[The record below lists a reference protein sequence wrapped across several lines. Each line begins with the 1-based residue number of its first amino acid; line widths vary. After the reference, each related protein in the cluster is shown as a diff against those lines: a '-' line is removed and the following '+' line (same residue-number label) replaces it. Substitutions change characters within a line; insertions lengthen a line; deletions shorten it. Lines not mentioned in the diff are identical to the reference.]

1 MTTIAKKIIGVVSL
15 FLASHCA
22 NAGSA
27 KFITALEE
35 GKAQTIV
42 CYGTSLTAGTTWPGL
57 NWVSGLG
64 DALNARWPGKATVIN
79 SGLSGKN
86 SSNGLEN
93 VQKKVVSKNPD
104 AVFIEFSMND
114 AADSLNSGKTQEQ
127 ALADAESNL
136 KAIISAI
143 KTSCPSC
150 EIVLQTMNPYVKVSG
165 STLSKRTGLENHVA
179 MYRRV
184 AQENGYL
191 LIDNWPLWQEILNKD
206 EAEYLSLVPDGV
218 HPNESGVKRVTLPN
232 ILKTLGIYEDF
243 TVDKD
248 YVLTANESVGML
260 SVGSGATID
269 LNGYTL
275 TCSDISGSG
284 AITSTGGNQASPDG
298 TVTCCIKA
306 DTSPESVE
314 KLYSDTLPKNLFD
327 NNTSNKGRILL
338 QKSNLPLAVTY
349 DFGEGNR
356 KIIDKYKIYGPS
368 SNSDRGPKD
377 WVFQGSNDEKT
388 WQDLHSKSGESWSNG
403 TSKEYCFSNSIEYR
417 YYRIKFN
424 DSADTNTGYSGP
436 FLELNELQFFSSGQL
451 HINVA
456 GGKTVNS
463 TFTISDNVKVVKE
476 GAGTLKSNSIM
487 RLAEEENTINALD
500 IVDGEVTLGKDVI
513 VGNKGIG
520 IVTVDGGNLSYS
532 SDLYIGHF
540 ESATGIMTVNSGNV
554 TFTGSK
560 KHLYVGNYGDGTL
573 TVNGGTVDTYIIRA
587 GYNEGARGIINL
599 NGGMLKTRRI
609 YAPAKDRGRINF
621 NGGTLLANEA
631 DNGNGGLIAA
641 GAEVMVDKGGGTID
655 SGNLSIKVG
664 ASICGEGAMRFKGGK
679 TITLEGESTY
689 SGGTVIE
696 LGTKVVASNESTK
709 NSILGNG
716 QSDKW
721 LTVDGSGYWSGIA
734 LTSDSKDIEV
744 FQYSGE
750 AVNAE
755 SVVSKI
761 RLLNCGSKSEVKLV
775 ENSIVV
781 NCKPVELSLDGNKT
795 WSEIAS
801 GANIEKGD
809 LVKVVASGT
818 KTLTID
824 EDVELAQ
831 LLFENGSGVTL
842 IVNEGKTLTTAN
854 ISGIGKIYN
863 HGTIVKT
870 GTMQVSWPFDNSSK
884 GLYVVT
890 AGRIKVDR
898 YTGKMY
904 SGSAQ
909 VIRVKSGAVFDMRGV
924 KGLNFSVVLEEGARF
939 VNGSDTS
946 SVSSNSQ
953 AVCLTLEGDASVT
966 PWRDFGIFA
975 PGHSES
981 FLKLGTYTLT
991 IDSTSGYSFLL
1002 DNTTISGTGTIFVKN
1017 GKLWV
1022 TQNASIGENYTVS
1035 VGSTGT
1041 LTLDKNLTVKNFLND
1056 GSIVGGAMLTVL
1068 GNLMISADIPNLT
1081 LADGATVKASPEKEQ
1096 KVVSSFS
1103 APGSV
1108 KIDASAIN
1116 KELLKEKGRISV
1128 LTIPTGSFDSRYNGW
1143 ELLDQPD
1150 SMCKLH
1156 WISSDD
1162 EKMTLYISLSQG
1174 TRIIVR

>member
-86 SSNGLEN
+86 SSYGLEN

-104 AVFIEFSMND
+104 VVFIEFSMND

-165 STLSKRTGLENHVA
+165 STLSERTGLENHVA

-191 LIDNWPLWQEILNKD
+191 LIDNWPLWQEILKND

-284 AITSTGGNQASPDG
+284 AVKSSRTNQVSADGSVKCCITSDEV
-298 TVTCCIKA
+298 VTTELYSK
-306 DTSPESVE
+306 TSPE
-314 KLYSDTLPKNLFD
+314 DLFD
-327 NNTSNKGRILL
+327 NDTSTRVLL

-349 DFGEGNR
+349 DFGAGVQKAIN
-356 KIIDKYKIYGPS
+356 KYRMHGPS
-368 SNSDRGPKD
+368 ANFARGPTA
-377 WVFQGSNDEKT
+377 WTFYGSNDGIE
-388 WQDLHSKSGESWSNG
+388 WDELHSKNDESWSSK
-403 TSKEYCFSNSIEYR
+403 TSKEYYFPNFIEYR
-417 YYRIKFN
+417 YYRIKFT
-424 DSADTNTGYSGP
+424 DSADTSVKYEGP
-436 FLELNELQFFSSGQL
+436 FLELNELEFFSSGQL

-456 GGKTVNS
+456 AGKTVTS
-463 TFTISDNVKVVKE
+463 TFTISDNVKVVKG

-540 ESATGIMTVNSGNV
+540 ESATGVMTVNSGNV
-554 TFTGSK
+554 TFTGSEK
-560 KHLYVGNYGDGTL
+560 LFYVGNFGDGTL
-573 TVNGGTVDTYIIRA
+573 TVNGGTVDTYSIRA
-587 GYNEGARGIINL
+587 GYKAGASGIINL

-609 YAPAKDRGRINF
+609 YVYSNAYGRINF
-621 NGGTLLANEA
+621 NGGTLQANAA
-631 DNGNGGLIAA
+631 DTGNGGLITAA
-641 GAEVMVDKGGGTID
+641 AEVIVDKGGGTID

-664 ASICGEGAMRFKGGK
+664 ASICGEGAMRFKGGN
-679 TITLEGESTY
+679 TITLEGENAY

-696 LGTKVVASNESTK
+696 LGTKVVASKESSK

-721 LTVDGSGYWSGIA
+721 LTVDGSGYWSGID
-734 LTSDSKDIEV
+734 LTADSKDIEV
-744 FQYSGE
+744 FRYSGE
-750 AVNAE
+750 AMNAE

-775 ENSIVV
+775 DNSIVV
-781 NCKPVELSLDGNKT
+781 NCKPVVLSLDGNKT
-795 WSEIAS
+795 WSEIAN

-809 LVKVVASGT
+809 LVKIVASGT
-818 KTLTID
+818 RTLTID

-831 LLFENGSGVTL
+831 LLFENGSNVTL
-842 IVNEGKTLTTAN
+842 IVNEDKTLTTAN

-884 GLYVVT
+884 GLYVVA
-890 AGRIKVDR
+890 AGRINVAR

-904 SGSAQ
+904 SGSEQ
-909 VIRVKSGAVFDMRGV
+909 VIRVKNGAVFDMRGV
-924 KGLNFSVVLEEGARF
+924 KGLNFSVVLEEGACF

-1017 GKLWV
+1017 GKLWA
-1022 TQNASIGENYTVS
+1022 TQYASIGENCTVS
-1035 VGSTGT
+1035 VGSEGT
-1041 LTLDKNLTVKNFLND
+1041 LKLDKNLTVKNFLND

-1081 LADGATVKASPEKEQ
+1081 LAAGATVKASPKKEQ

-1116 KELLKEKGRISV
+1116 KELLKEKGHISV

-1156 WISSDD
+1156 WISSGD

>member
-1 MTTIAKKIIGVVSL
+1 MTIIAKNLRGGGVINEELRVRNEKCKRHSSL
-15 FLASHCA
+15 FNLHSSLSFLIASVLALWIGNVWA
-22 NAGSA
+22 A
-27 KFITALEE
+27 
-35 GKAQTIV
+35 
-42 CYGTSLTAGTTWPGL
+42 SL
-57 NWVSGLG
+57 
-64 DALNARWPGKATVIN
+64 R
-79 SGLSGKN
+79 
-86 SSNGLEN
+86 
-93 VQKKVVSKNPD
+93 
-104 AVFIEFSMND
+104 F
-114 AADSLNSGKTQEQ
+114 
-127 ALADAESNL
+127 
-136 KAIISAI
+136 
-143 KTSCPSC
+143 
-150 EIVLQTMNPYVKVSG
+150 
-165 STLSKRTGLENHVA
+165 
-179 MYRRV
+179 
-184 AQENGYL
+184 
-191 LIDNWPLWQEILNKD
+191 
-206 EAEYLSLVPDGV
+206 
-218 HPNESGVKRVTLPN
+218 N

-248 YVLTANESVGML
+248 YELTANESVGML

-284 AITSTGGNQASPDG
+284 AITSTGGNQASPDD

-306 DTSPESVE
+306 DTSYEVSVE

-349 DFGEGNR
+349 DFGEGDR
-356 KIIDKYKIYGPS
+356 KIINKYKIYGPS

-403 TSKEYCFSNSIEYR
+403 TSKEYYFSNSIEYR

-476 GAGTLKSNSIM
+476 GAGTLKSDSIM
-487 RLAEEENTINALD
+487 SLAELD
-500 IVDGEVTLGKDVI
+500 IVDGEVTLGNDVI

-532 SDLYIGHF
+532 SELYIGHDK
-540 ESATGIMTVNSGNV
+540 STTGIMTVNSGNV
-554 TFTGSK
+554 ISTGLK
-560 KHLYVGNYGDGTL
+560 KHFYVGNNGDGTL
-573 TVNGGTVDTYIIRA
+573 TVNGGTVDTSYIIRV
-587 GYNEGARGIINL
+587 GFGEGSSGIINL
-599 NGGMLKTRRI
+599 NGGKLKTRRI
-609 YAPAKDRGRINF
+609 YSANNRGRINF
-621 NGGTLLANEA
+621 NGGTLLANAA
-631 DNGNGGLIAA
+631 DNGTGGLIAA

-655 SGNLSIKVG
+655 SGNFSINVG

-721 LTVDGSGYWSGIA
+721 LTVDGGGYWSGID
-734 LTSDSKDIEV
+734 LTADSKDIEV

-755 SVVSKI
+755 SVVSEI

-775 ENSIVV
+775 DNSIVV

-818 KTLTID
+818 RTLTID
-824 EDVELAQ
+824 EDVDLAQ

-884 GLYVVT
+884 GLYVVA
-890 AGRIKVDR
+890 AGRINVACN
-898 YTGKMY
+898 TGKMY
-904 SGSAQ
+904 SGSEQ
-909 VIRVKSGAVFDMRGV
+909 VIRVKNGAVFDMRGDN
-924 KGLNFSVVLEEGARF
+924 GLNFSVVLEEGARF
-939 VNGSDTS
+939 VNDSDS
-946 SVSSNSQ
+946 SVSRTSQ
-953 AVCLTLEGDASVT
+953 AVCLTLEGDASVK
-966 PWRDFGIFA
+966 PGRDFGIFA
-975 PGHSES
+975 PRYGDS
-981 FLKLGTYTLT
+981 FLNLGTYTLT
-991 IDSTSGYSFLL
+991 IDSTSEYSFLL
-1002 DNTTISGTGTIFVKN
+1002 VNTTISGTGTIFVKN
-1017 GKLWV
+1017 GKLWA
-1022 TQNASIGENYTVS
+1022 TQYASIGENCTVS
-1035 VGSTGT
+1035 IGSAGT
-1041 LTLDKNLTVKNFLND
+1041 LKLDKNLTVKNFLND
-1056 GSIVGGAMLTVL
+1056 GSIDGVAMLTVL

-1081 LADGATVKASPEKEQ
+1081 LADGATVKATGTAQ
-1096 KVVSSFS
+1096 VVSSTFS
-1103 APGSV
+1103 ASGIV
-1108 KIDASAIN
+1108 YIDASAIT
-1116 KELLKEKGRISV
+1116 KAQLKEAAAERIPV
-1128 LTIPTGSFDSRYNGW
+1128 LTVPTAQKGGMWTVVNPPVDGCRA
-1143 ELLDQPD
+1143 
-1150 SMCKLH
+1150 K
-1156 WISSDD
+1156 WINNEGGTS
-1162 EKMTLYISLSQG
+1162 TLYLCRSSG
-1174 TRIIVR
+1174 TMIIVR